1 MIDCIHQYSHGPTVR
16 YTYYLMGLMN
26 IRWMDIVL
34 RYMGRINPAPLAF
47 TVVNSIPYDLF
58 TYESTLRRYLSLPQT
73 VLKQMVQKGWMM
85 RSEEYAREF
94 LTILRKDGNR
104 TNMYENVDGYLKD
117 KDRQTIYMHQ
127 FFMYG
132 NYSDQYNRLTLAYL
146 LVMEAVL
153 DRRHVWFHLDQNTY
167 YCQIEEYHTYMWRNR
182 WRLNTWLNI
191 FMDSEINQAMVH
203 PKGPRSRQ
211 YFVNDPADM
220 GDYLREF
227 EHTFML
233 GFGQIFFFQ
242 RLAPFQV
249 LSLKDLS
256 RCMIFLNFFI
266 KRISLIFDLGL
277 TDQRDLEKPIHL
289 EQYPRY
295 LSMLASQMGLM
306 NQRTIEKWTCQS
318 RYTSVKKSLTSEC
331 QRQLIEEYSK
341 AIVLSP
347 MYTCS
352 VMKLGDDFRTMLI
365 PMFDKFEHYGMNIYK
380 MRSWKVSYRSNAI
393 GLGVCVFIVCSRLS
407 LVPSFFSVKKETL
420 YRL

>member
-1 MIDCIHQYSHGPTVR
+1 
-16 YTYYLMGLMN
+16 MN
-26 IRWMDIVL
+26 IMLGYV
-34 RYMGRINPAPLAF
+34 GRLMPAPLAF
-47 TVVNSIPYDLF
+47 TVVNYILYVLF
-58 TYESTLRRYLSLPQT
+58 THESTLRRYLSLPQT
-73 VLKQMVQKGWMM
+73 VLKQMVQKGDIL

-153 DRRHVWFHLDQNTY
+153 DRRHVWLHLDQNTY
-167 YCQIEEYHTYMWRNR
+167 YCQIEEYDIYMWRNR
-182 WRLNTWLNI
+182 WRLNAWLNI

-203 PKGPRSRQ
+203 PQGPRSRQ
-211 YFVNDPADM
+211 YFVNNPADM
-220 GDYLREF
+220 SDYLREF

-233 GFGQIFFFQ
+233 EFGQIFFYQ
-242 RLAPFQV
+242 RLAPFEV
-249 LSLKDLS
+249 LSLSDLR

-277 TDQRDLEKPIHL
+277 TDQRDLENPIHL

-295 LSMLASQMGLM
+295 SSVLASQMGLM
-306 NQRTIEKWTCQS
+306 NQRTIEEWTCQS
-318 RYTSVKKSLTSEC
+318 KYTSVKKSLISEC
-331 QRQLIEEYSK
+331 QNQLMVEFSK
-341 AIVLSP
+341 AVMLPP

-352 VMKLGDDFRTMLI
+352 VMKLGDDFRAMLI
-365 PMFDKFEHYGMNIYK
+365 PMFDKFEHYGMNI
-380 MRSWKVSYRSNAI
+380 
-393 GLGVCVFIVCSRLS
+393 
-407 LVPSFFSVKKETL
+407 
-420 YRL
+420 